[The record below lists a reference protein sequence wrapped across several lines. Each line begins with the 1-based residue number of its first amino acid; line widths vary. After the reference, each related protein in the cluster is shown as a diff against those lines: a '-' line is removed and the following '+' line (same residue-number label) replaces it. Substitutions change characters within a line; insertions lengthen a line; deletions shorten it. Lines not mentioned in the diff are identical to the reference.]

1 MLSAAPNSGLLL
13 VGHGTR
19 SSRGRD
25 ELLTTANAVGSRMEI
40 VVEPAF
46 LELTEPTIDDAVT
59 RLADRGVRRMTVM
72 PLLLFAAGHA
82 KRDIPRAAEM
92 AAAKTGIAIDRV
104 APPLG
109 CHQHIIELSA
119 RRFHDAVV
127 DRAALTSADTCLVMV
142 GRGSRDAEATSE
154 MIRFTKLRTQ
164 RTPVARVETCFIAMA
179 EPLFDDLLPALFDQF
194 RAAPRCIVVQPHLL
208 FHGELLTRIAHDVE
222 RIAAKSAG
230 VDWLVSAHLGAD
242 ELLVRAVRDVA
253 ICRSNSKNL

>member
-82 KRDIPRAAEM
+82 KRDIPR
-92 AAAKTGIAIDRV
+92 
-104 APPLG
+104 
-109 CHQHIIELSA
+109 
-119 RRFHDAVV
+119 
-127 DRAALTSADTCLVMV
+127 
-142 GRGSRDAEATSE
+142 
-154 MIRFTKLRTQ
+154 
-164 RTPVARVETCFIAMA
+164 
-179 EPLFDDLLPALFDQF
+179 
-194 RAAPRCIVVQPHLL
+194 
-208 FHGELLTRIAHDVE
+208 
-222 RIAAKSAG
+222 
-230 VDWLVSAHLGAD
+230 
-242 ELLVRAVRDVA
+242 
-253 ICRSNSKNL
+253 